1 MRPAKPILL
10 AILTDLSIDHRCYK
24 LAKSLK
30 NQGMHP
36 VIYCD
41 LPLHPL
47 GSAWDEFDVRV
58 LTRESHLR
66 RFMPVF
72 AAYLFK
78 LLPVLL
84 RTRARLWISLDA
96 PPLFWLALWGKLR
109 GRTVVYD

>member
-1 MRPAKPILL
+1 MNSSPSPSNPPEVLL

-41 LPLHPL
+41 RPLHPL

-72 AAYLFK
+72 VAYLFR

-84 RTRARLWISLDA
+84 RTRARVWISLDA
-96 PPLFWLALWGKLR
+96 PPLFW
-109 GRTVVYD
+109 